1 MVSVLWGGN
10 DRPSAQWAVHAGEVV
25 HSLVPQQR
33 PHPAMDPTEG
43 SGGNS
48 TKGRDL
54 NSEEFFRAPP
64 PSRQRERGGD
74 KYLRPEVRARDN
86 RCFLI

>member
-1 MVSVLWGGN
+1 MCCGGGG
-10 DRPSAQWAVHAGEVV
+10 DDSLSAQWVVHAGEVV

-54 NSEEFFRAPP
+54 KSEEFFSSPP
-64 PSRQRERGGD
+64 PLETERGG
-74 KYLRPEVRARDN
+74 EQIFEA
-86 RCFLI
+86 